1 VDTEKGA
8 VSRALDACPADLP
21 RACNRIWRYLE
32 MLGVEPCE
40 RGLITLRLLDKA
52 MEATLAEGGLLTP
65 AAMDSLTVWLAEHRE
80 AAAVPGPCDTA
91 ALAECAHPAPCRQ
104 TMAPERRSGHGAW
117 RRRPQAGKPA
127 GKYSA

>member
-1 VDTEKGA
+1 VGTDTGA
-8 VSRALDACPADLP
+8 KRVLDACPGDLP

-40 RGLITLRLLDKA
+40 RGRITLRLLDKA
-52 MEATLAEGGLLTP
+52 METNLAEGGLLTP
-65 AAMDSLTVWLAEHRE
+65 AAMDALTAWLAECQE
-80 AAAVPGPCDTA
+80 ANGPSGPCEAA

-104 TMAPERRSGHGAW
+104 TMAPERRPGRGSW
-117 RRRPQAGKPA
+117 RRRPHTTKPA